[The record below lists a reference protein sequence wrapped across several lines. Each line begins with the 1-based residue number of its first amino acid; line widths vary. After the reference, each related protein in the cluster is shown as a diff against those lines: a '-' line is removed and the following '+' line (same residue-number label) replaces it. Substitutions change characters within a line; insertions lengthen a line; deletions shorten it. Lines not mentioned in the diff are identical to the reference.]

1 MDTPLGR
8 TAGHALEVRESV
20 EVLAGGGPAD
30 VVMLARK
37 MLPRRSWTLAR
48 TRPTPSR
55 RHRDGR
61 VAARMIAAQS
71 GDPDAPLPAAPE
83 TQAAP
88 APATGVSRRLAAY
101 GVGVASHS

>member
-1 MDTPLGR
+1 
-8 TAGHALEVRESV
+8 
-20 EVLAGGGPAD
+20 
-30 VVMLARK
+30 
-37 MLPRRSWTLAR
+37 
-48 TRPTPSR
+48 
-55 RHRDGR
+55 
-61 VAARMIAAQS
+61 MIAAQS